1 MMLKRETKKRVA
13 AAVLA
18 ALLASTMVAGAV
30 LPQAYA
36 AEAPVQEKPGSVSD
50 ALDALAKAAEE
61 EEKKGEAAETEDD
74 AFAETEDET
83 ENETENKA
91 VQKDK
96 NETEEVVADNN
107 NTGRPGKSLKTFLI
121 EAVVVFAAMFFISK
135 IFIASYTKK

>member
-1 MMLKRETKKRVA
+1 MMKRETKKRVA
-13 AAVLA
+13 AAILA
-18 ALLASTMVAGAV
+18 ALLASTMVVGAV

-36 AEAPVQEKPGSVSD
+36 AEAPVQEKPGNVSD

-83 ENETENKA
+83 ENETEKA

-96 NETEEVVADNN
+96 NETEGVITDKND
-107 NTGRPGKSLKTFLI
+107 TGRPGKSLKTFLI
-121 EAVVVFAAMFFISK
+121 EAVVVFVAMFFISK
-135 IFIASYTKK
+135 IFIASYTTK

>member
-1 MMLKRETKKRVA
+1 MLKRETKKRVA

-36 AEAPVQEKPGSVSD
+36 AEAPVQEKPGNVSD

-74 AFAETEDET
+74 AFDET
-83 ENETENKA
+83 ENETENETEKA

-96 NETEEVVADNN
+96 NETEEVIIDKND
-107 NTGRPGKSLKTFLI
+107 TGRPGKSLKTFLI

-135 IFIASYTKK
+135 IFIASYTKR

>member
-1 MMLKRETKKRVA
+1 MMKRETKKRVA
-13 AAVLA
+13 AAILA
-18 ALLASTMVAGAV
+18 TLLASTMVAGAV

-36 AEAPVQEKPGSVSD
+36 AEAPAQEKPGSVSD

-74 AFAETEDET
+74 AFDETEDET
-83 ENETENKA
+83 ENETEKA

-96 NETEEVVADNN
+96 NETEEVITDKND
-107 NTGRPGKSLKTFLI
+107 TGRPGKSLKTFLI

-135 IFIASYTKK
+135 IFIASYTKR

>member
-74 AFAETEDET
+74 AFDET
-83 ENETENKA
+83 ENETENETEKA

-96 NETEEVVADNN
+96 NETEGVITDKND
-107 NTGRPGKSLKTFLI
+107 TGRPGKSLKTFLI

>member
-1 MMLKRETKKRVA
+1 MMMKRETKKRVA
-13 AAVLA
+13 AAILA
-18 ALLASTMVAGAV
+18 SLLASTMVAGAV

-36 AEAPVQEKPGSVSD
+36 AEAPVQEKPGNVSD

-74 AFAETEDET
+74 TFSETEDEA
-83 ENETENKA
+83 ENETEKA

-96 NETEEVVADNN
+96 NETEGVITDKND
-107 NTGRPGKSLKTFLI
+107 TGRPGKSLKTFLI

>member
-1 MMLKRETKKRVA
+1 MKRETKKRVA
-13 AAVLA
+13 AAILA
-18 ALLASTMVAGAV
+18 TLLASTMVSGAV

-74 AFAETEDET
+74 AFDETEDET
-83 ENETENKA
+83 ENETEKA

-96 NETEEVVADNN
+96 NETEEVITDKND
-107 NTGRPGKSLKTFLI
+107 TGRPGKSLKTFLI

-135 IFIASYTKK
+135 IFIASYTKR

>member
-1 MMLKRETKKRVA
+1 MMKRETKKRVA
-13 AAVLA
+13 AAILA
-18 ALLASTMVAGAV
+18 ALLASTMVVGAV

-36 AEAPVQEKPGSVSD
+36 AEAPVQEKPGNVSD

-83 ENETENKA
+83 ENETEKA

-96 NETEEVVADNN
+96 NETEGVITDKND
-107 NTGRPGKSLKTFLI
+107 TGRPGKSLKTFLI
-121 EAVVVFAAMFFISK
+121 EAVVVFVAMFFISK

>member
-1 MMLKRETKKRVA
+1 MMMKRETKKRVA
-13 AAVLA
+13 AAILA
-18 ALLASTMVAGAV
+18 TLLASTMVAGAV

-36 AEAPVQEKPGSVSD
+36 AEAPAQEKPGSVSD

-74 AFAETEDET
+74 AFDETEDET
-83 ENETENKA
+83 ENETEKA

-96 NETEEVVADNN
+96 NETEEVITDKND
-107 NTGRPGKSLKTFLI
+107 TGRPGKSLKTFLI

-135 IFIASYTKK
+135 IFIASYTKR

>member
-36 AEAPVQEKPGSVSD
+36 AEAPVQEKPGNVSD

-74 AFAETEDET
+74 AFDET
-83 ENETENKA
+83 ENETENETEKA

-96 NETEEVVADNN
+96 NETEGVITDKND
-107 NTGRPGKSLKTFLI
+107 TGRPGKSLKTFLI

>member
-1 MMLKRETKKRVA
+1 MMMKRETKKRMA

-74 AFAETEDET
+74 AFDET
-83 ENETENKA
+83 ENETENETEKA

-96 NETEEVVADNN
+96 NETEEVIIDKND
-107 NTGRPGKSLKTFLI
+107 TGRPGKSLKTFLI

-135 IFIASYTKK
+135 IFIASYTKR

>member
-1 MMLKRETKKRVA
+1 MMKRETKKRVA
-13 AAVLA
+13 AAILA
-18 ALLASTMVAGAV
+18 ALLASTMVVGAV

-36 AEAPVQEKPGSVSD
+36 AEAPVQEKPGNVSD

-83 ENETENKA
+83 ENETEKA

-96 NETEEVVADNN
+96 NETEGVITDKND
-107 NTGRPGKSLKTFLI
+107 TGRPGKSLKTFLI

>member
-1 MMLKRETKKRVA
+1 MMKRETKKRVA
-13 AAVLA
+13 AAILA

-36 AEAPVQEKPGSVSD
+36 AEAEVQEKPGSVSD

-83 ENETENKA
+83 ENETEKA

-96 NETEEVVADNN
+96 NETEGVITDKND
-107 NTGRPGKSLKTFLI
+107 TGRPGKSLKTFLI

>member
-1 MMLKRETKKRVA
+1 MKRETKKRVA
-13 AAVLA
+13 AAILA

-36 AEAPVQEKPGSVSD
+36 AEAEVQEKPGNVSD

-83 ENETENKA
+83 ENETEKA

-96 NETEEVVADNN
+96 NETEGVITDKND
-107 NTGRPGKSLKTFLI
+107 TGRPGKSLKTFLI

>member
-1 MMLKRETKKRVA
+1 MMMKRETKKRVA
-13 AAVLA
+13 AAILA
-18 ALLASTMVAGAV
+18 TLLASTMVSGAV

-74 AFAETEDET
+74 AFDETEDET
-83 ENETENKA
+83 ENETEKA

-96 NETEEVVADNN
+96 NETEEVITDKND
-107 NTGRPGKSLKTFLI
+107 TGRPGKSLKTFLI

-135 IFIASYTKK
+135 IFIASYTKR

>member
-36 AEAPVQEKPGSVSD
+36 AEAEVQEKPGNVSD

-83 ENETENKA
+83 ENETEKA
-91 VQKDK
+91 AQKDK
-96 NETEEVVADNN
+96 NETEGVITDKND
-107 NTGRPGKSLKTFLI
+107 TGRPGKSLKTFLI

-135 IFIASYTKK
+135 IFISLYTKK

>member
-1 MMLKRETKKRVA
+1 MMKRETKKRVA

-36 AEAPVQEKPGSVSD
+36 AEAPVQEKPGNVSD

-74 AFAETEDET
+74 AFDET
-83 ENETENKA
+83 ENETENETEKA

-96 NETEEVVADNN
+96 NETEEVITDKN
-107 NTGRPGKSLKTFLI
+107 NTGRPGKSLKTFII

>member
-1 MMLKRETKKRVA
+1 MMKRETKKRVA
-13 AAVLA
+13 AAILA

-36 AEAPVQEKPGSVSD
+36 AEAAVQEKPGNVSD

-83 ENETENKA
+83 ENETEKA

-96 NETEEVVADNN
+96 NETEGVITDKND
-107 NTGRPGKSLKTFLI
+107 TGRPGKSLKTFLI

>member
-36 AEAPVQEKPGSVSD
+36 AEAPVQEKPGNVSD

-74 AFAETEDET
+74 AFDET
-83 ENETENKA
+83 ENETENETEKA

-96 NETEEVVADNN
+96 NETEEVITDKND
-107 NTGRPGKSLKTFLI
+107 TGRPGKSLKTFLI

-135 IFIASYTKK
+135 IFIASYTKR

>member
-1 MMLKRETKKRVA
+1 MMKRETKKRVA
-13 AAVLA
+13 AAILA

-36 AEAPVQEKPGSVSD
+36 AEAPVQEKPGNVSD

-83 ENETENKA
+83 ENEAEKA

-96 NETEEVVADNN
+96 NETEGVITDKND
-107 NTGRPGKSLKTFLI
+107 TGRPGKSLKTFLI

>member
-1 MMLKRETKKRVA
+1 MLKRETKKRVA
-13 AAVLA
+13 AAILA
-18 ALLASTMVAGAV
+18 SLLASTMVAGAV

-36 AEAPVQEKPGSVSD
+36 AEAPVQEKPGNVSD

-83 ENETENKA
+83 ENETEKA

-96 NETEEVVADNN
+96 NETEEVITDKND
-107 NTGRPGKSLKTFLI
+107 TGRPGKSLKTFLI

-135 IFIASYTKK
+135 IFIASYTKR

>member
-1 MMLKRETKKRVA
+1 MMKRETKKRVA
-13 AAVLA
+13 AAILA
-18 ALLASTMVAGAV
+18 TLLASTMVSGAV

-74 AFAETEDET
+74 AFDETEDET
-83 ENETENKA
+83 ENETEKA

-96 NETEEVVADNN
+96 NETEEVITDKND
-107 NTGRPGKSLKTFLI
+107 TGRPGKSLKTFLI

-135 IFIASYTKK
+135 IFIASYTKR

>member
-1 MMLKRETKKRVA
+1 MKRETKKRVA
-13 AAVLA
+13 AAILA

-36 AEAPVQEKPGSVSD
+36 AEAPVQEKPGNVSD

-83 ENETENKA
+83 ENEAEKA

-96 NETEEVVADNN
+96 NETEGVITDKND
-107 NTGRPGKSLKTFLI
+107 TGRPGKSLKTFLI
-121 EAVVVFAAMFFISK
+121 EAVVVFVAMFFISK

>member
-1 MMLKRETKKRVA
+1 MMKRETKKRVA
-13 AAVLA
+13 AAILA
-18 ALLASTMVAGAV
+18 ALFASTMVAGAV

-36 AEAPVQEKPGSVSD
+36 AEAEVQEKPGNVSD

-74 AFAETEDET
+74 VFAETEDET
-83 ENETENKA
+83 ENEAEKA

-96 NETEEVVADNN
+96 NETEGVITDKND
-107 NTGRPGKSLKTFLI
+107 TGRPGKSLKTFLI
-121 EAVVVFAAMFFISK
+121 EAVVVFVAMFFISK

>member
-1 MMLKRETKKRVA
+1 MMKRETKKRVA
-13 AAVLA
+13 AAILA
-18 ALLASTMVAGAV
+18 SLLASTMVAGAV

-83 ENETENKA
+83 ENETEKA

-96 NETEEVVADNN
+96 NETEGVITDKND
-107 NTGRPGKSLKTFLI
+107 TGRPGKSLKTFLI

>member
-1 MMLKRETKKRVA
+1 MMKRETKKRVA
-13 AAVLA
+13 AAILA

-36 AEAPVQEKPGSVSD
+36 AEAPVQEKPGNVSD

-74 AFAETEDET
+74 VFAETEDET
-83 ENETENKA
+83 ENETEKA

-96 NETEEVVADNN
+96 NETEGVITDKND
-107 NTGRPGKSLKTFLI
+107 TGRPGKSLKTFLI

>member
-1 MMLKRETKKRVA
+1 MMKRETKKRVA
-13 AAVLA
+13 AAILA

-36 AEAPVQEKPGSVSD
+36 AEAEVQEKPGNVSD

-83 ENETENKA
+83 ENETEKA

-96 NETEEVVADNN
+96 NETEGVITDKND
-107 NTGRPGKSLKTFLI
+107 TGRPGKSLKTFLI

>member
-1 MMLKRETKKRVA
+1 MKRETKKRVA
-13 AAVLA
+13 AAILA
-18 ALLASTMVAGAV
+18 ALLASTMVVGAV

-36 AEAPVQEKPGSVSD
+36 AEAPVQEKPGNVSD

-83 ENETENKA
+83 ENETEKA

-96 NETEEVVADNN
+96 NETEGVITDKND
-107 NTGRPGKSLKTFLI
+107 TGRPGKSLKTFLI

>member
-1 MMLKRETKKRVA
+1 MMKRETKKRVA
-13 AAVLA
+13 AAILA

-36 AEAPVQEKPGSVSD
+36 AEAPVQEKPGNVSD

-83 ENETENKA
+83 ENEAEKA

-96 NETEEVVADNN
+96 NETEGVITDKND
-107 NTGRPGKSLKTFLI
+107 TGRPGKSLRTFLI